1 MNSIDE
7 IYEKLGYAFKNI
19 LTDDIVK
26 TGWTQIK
33 VRYDITWDGESES
46 YIYWDPDGNIH
57 SFRELFDGIFGEK
70 FKLYKKRQEEYG
82 ITVSLAGNLYPMY
95 KKTGKE
101 ISVVYYELYKNGE
114 YKVEVLEKNDYPMDS
129 DSDRNS
135 LWEYK
140 ERGFD
145 NLDKFSK
152 ERVLKYFTM
161 EQIQQGIRTLP
172 TTESNKLS
180 QQEKTQCYSSFKK
193 QKVPLRY
200 FQLSFQ
206 CRSLRYVLSL
216 QMPAE
221 SNWLREWHSHQRIL
235 H

>member
-7 IYEKLGYAFKNI
+7 IYEKLGLYAICVYLDEEEAALYVLDLFKNI

-26 TGWTQIK
+26 TGWTKIK

-172 TTESNKLS
+172 TTESNKVS
-180 QQEKTQCYSSFKK
+180 Q
-193 QKVPLRY
+193 
-200 FQLSFQ
+200 
-206 CRSLRYVLSL
+206 
-216 QMPAE
+216 
-221 SNWLREWHSHQRIL
+221 
-235 H
+235 

>member
-26 TGWTQIK
+26 TGWTKIK
-33 VRYDITWDGESES
+33 VRYDITC
-46 YIYWDPDGNIH
+46 
-57 SFRELFDGIFGEK
+57 DGIFGEK

-172 TTESNKLS
+172 TTESNKVS
-180 QQEKTQCYSSFKK
+180 Q
-193 QKVPLRY
+193 
-200 FQLSFQ
+200 
-206 CRSLRYVLSL
+206 
-216 QMPAE
+216 
-221 SNWLREWHSHQRIL
+221 
-235 H
+235 

>member
-1 MNSIDE
+1 MVRGKEGHMQNKRAITKDDCYLFGEGTHYE

-26 TGWTQIK
+26 TGWTKIK

-180 QQEKTQCYSSFKK
+180 Q
-193 QKVPLRY
+193 
-200 FQLSFQ
+200 
-206 CRSLRYVLSL
+206 
-216 QMPAE
+216 
-221 SNWLREWHSHQRIL
+221 
-235 H
+235 

>member
-26 TGWTQIK
+26 TGWTKIK

-140 ERGFD
+140 DRGFD

-172 TTESNKLS
+172 TTESNKVS
-180 QQEKTQCYSSFKK
+180 Q
-193 QKVPLRY
+193 
-200 FQLSFQ
+200 
-206 CRSLRYVLSL
+206 
-216 QMPAE
+216 
-221 SNWLREWHSHQRIL
+221 
-235 H
+235 

>member
-1 MNSIDE
+1 M
-7 IYEKLGYAFKNI
+7 
-19 LTDDIVK
+19 
-26 TGWTQIK
+26 
-33 VRYDITWDGESES
+33 
-46 YIYWDPDGNIH
+46 
-57 SFRELFDGIFGEK
+57 
-70 FKLYKKRQEEYG
+70 
-82 ITVSLAGNLYPMY
+82 SLAGNLYPMY

-172 TTESNKLS
+172 TTESNKVS
-180 QQEKTQCYSSFKK
+180 Q
-193 QKVPLRY
+193 
-200 FQLSFQ
+200 
-206 CRSLRYVLSL
+206 
-216 QMPAE
+216 
-221 SNWLREWHSHQRIL
+221 
-235 H
+235 

>member
-26 TGWTQIK
+26 TGWTKIK

-101 ISVVYYELYKNGE
+101 ISVVYYELYN
-114 YKVEVLEKNDYPMDS
+114 
-129 DSDRNS
+129 
-135 LWEYK
+135 
-140 ERGFD
+140 
-145 NLDKFSK
+145 
-152 ERVLKYFTM
+152 
-161 EQIQQGIRTLP
+161 
-172 TTESNKLS
+172 
-180 QQEKTQCYSSFKK
+180 
-193 QKVPLRY
+193 
-200 FQLSFQ
+200 
-206 CRSLRYVLSL
+206 
-216 QMPAE
+216 
-221 SNWLREWHSHQRIL
+221 
-235 H
+235 

>member
-26 TGWTQIK
+26 TGWTKIK

-46 YIYWDPDGNIH
+46 YIYWNPD
-57 SFRELFDGIFGEK
+57 
-70 FKLYKKRQEEYG
+70 G

-172 TTESNKLS
+172 TTESNKVS
-180 QQEKTQCYSSFKK
+180 Q
-193 QKVPLRY
+193 
-200 FQLSFQ
+200 
-206 CRSLRYVLSL
+206 
-216 QMPAE
+216 
-221 SNWLREWHSHQRIL
+221 
-235 H
+235 